1 MTTSPLWLARLVQ
14 IPSVTPPQAGPRA
27 GAPGEGRLAAAVAG
41 WFADLGAEVVI
52 DEVAPG
58 RPNVYGIWRGRG
70 ERWLGLDVH
79 LDTVGVEQMRGDP
92 FGGELRDGRV
102 YGRGAV
108 DTKASLAVALAL
120 VEQARAAG
128 QDLGGNL
135 LLAATVDEEET
146 ATGAP
151 ALADW
156 LRRSG
161 ITLDELIVAEPTG
174 CAPVYG
180 HKGVAR
186 AELTIRGVAAHSSR
200 PHQGR
205 NAISAAAAVIM
216 ALDAEHERLQG
227 SSATHGP
234 RPLSSSP
241 AAQERED
248 APQRGATNGHSLDVE
263 SHPLLLAQPTGEG
276 AGGEGRRPPEARDTS
291 LGPPTLSVTLIG
303 GGRGVNVVPDECR
316 ITFDRRVVAGES
328 AAEVGG
334 RIVELARAASPLPVE
349 ARTILALDAFW
360 QDPDHPWVRQLA
372 AWAGAAPEPAAY
384 GTNAFAYPAVARA
397 CVVLGPGSIAQA
409 HGDEEWVAVAELERL
424 EAIYRKWWGL

>member
-1 MTTSPLWLARLVQ
+1 MTTSPRWLARLVQ

-27 GAPGEGRLAAAVAG
+27 GAPGEARIAQAVAG

-79 LDTVGVEQMRGDP
+79 MDTVGVEQMRGDP

-120 VEQARAAG
+120 VEQIRTAG
-128 QDLGGNL
+128 RELGGNL
-135 LLAATVDEEET
+135 LLAATADEEET

-151 ALADW
+151 ALAAW

-186 AELTIRGVAAHSSR
+186 ADLTIRGVAAHSSR

-216 ALDAEHERLQG
+216 ALDAEHARLSGGGHHSGDPPALAQISGGGWRAEQER
-227 SSATHGP
+227 ATRHLP
-234 RPLSSSP
+234 PLSE
-241 AAQERED
+241 QEL
-248 APQRGATNGHSLDVE
+248 PPGATGT
-263 SHPLLLAQPTGEG
+263 P
-276 AGGEGRRPPEARDTS
+276 
-291 LGPPTLSVTLIG
+291 LGPPTLSVTLIA
-303 GGRGVNVVPDECR
+303 GGRGANVVPDECR
-316 ITFDRRVVAGES
+316 LTFDRRVVAGED
-328 AAEVGG
+328 AAAVCA

-360 QDPDHPWVRQLA
+360 QDPGHPWVRQLA
-372 AWAGAAPEPAAY
+372 AWSGAAPEPAAY
-384 GTNAFAYPAVARA
+384 GTNAFAYPEVARA

-409 HGDEEWVAVAELERL
+409 HGDEEWVELAELERL